1 MAAAAGRAGLLG
13 FGALGFVCLVG
24 RAGEREAVDSCSAG
38 DWLASSDGLCYEC
51 AGRGGAASMMV
62 LLAIVVL
69 TAAFVVGCWYVM
81 QLLAGAE
88 EREAEAQQQQLA
100 SGGMKKTR
108 AAKMREDSGGA
119 GSPTPLSDVL
129 TGAKISIDHFQSLRF
144 IAHCGVRWPSS
155 TLAVWAPLAATVG
168 LGVDLMVDLLM
179 STRLFVYL
187 CYEQISLRTRTW
199 VLFVPLVLTLLIAR
213 GYSARQRAAEVERVQ
228 QAQYEAE
235 PTAGDDENVIDKAAR
250 SLRKKRENFESEDG
264 DGAAAAELREQLSKE
279 SAGTASCV
287 VLTVCLFGTLLALC
301 LKPFDCVYVPKRLD
315 LVYTCETTT
324 VVECAA
330 AAADQATCEAAGAC
344 TFTAG
349 VAGATDGAC
358 VTATVA
364 ACAAAVADQATC
376 EAAGTC
382 TFNTTTAGTLEAW
395 EYACTS
401 VDECYIQKRAAGKAA
416 FELHHGVRVVDD
428 FELADRVACGE
439 LTEYISL

>member
-1 MAAAAGRAGLLG
+1 MCRACHGWPEPRPGSGAPTMAAAAGRAGLLG

-264 DGAAAAELREQLSKE
+264 DGAAAAELREQLSKRVRGNGQLRG
-279 SAGTASCV
+279 AHR
-287 VLTVCLFGTLLALC
+287 VLVRHPSRAVPQALR
-301 LKPFDCVYVPKRLD
+301 LRLRPEAIGPRVYLRD
-315 LVYTCETTT
+315 
-324 VVECAA
+324 
-330 AAADQATCEAAGAC
+330 D
-344 TFTAG
+344 
-349 VAGATDGAC
+349 D
-358 VTATVA
+358 
-364 ACAAAVADQATC
+364 
-376 EAAGTC
+376 
-382 TFNTTTAGTLEAW
+382 
-395 EYACTS
+395 
-401 VDECYIQKRAAGKAA
+401 RR
-416 FELHHGVRVVDD
+416 GVRRGSGRRGDVRGRWGLHVH
-428 FELADRVACGE
+428 RRCRCGCHR
-439 LTEYISL
+439 